1 MIVEA
6 SVNPVDGGVHVRIDA
21 DMNTTIPSSV
31 MHAIATISILCT
43 ALMFR
48 GAAPPQ
54 QHAGAP
60 TAVVDASPPSITKNG
75 SALASPAALLT
86 TQRGTLPII
95 LSAPHG
101 GSVRV
106 PGSRDRT
113 QGVTVRDD
121 MTAEVALLVAQ
132 RLTTKL
138 GAKPSFVI
146 AQFSRKDVD
155 ANRAPDSNEAF
166 ENDAAKAQYEAY
178 HAALRTLVDESR
190 AAHPGADNHPR
201 ALLIDLHGQKR
212 EPDAIVRG
220 TRDGKSVAHLIARA
234 GEAAI
239 TGPESICGL
248 LRTKGYRVL
257 PEDDALPAPAVP
269 GTPDATEPNQSPP
282 ATPPANPR
290 HPLNET
296 FFDGGY
302 IIAHYGAQNL
312 GGIDAIQL
320 ELGRMRSTDTL
331 KLSRDLADAIA
342 AFYEQSIKQG
352 PLGKLAK

>member
-1 MIVEA
+1 MRPHSIPFILIAA
-6 SVNPVDGGVHVRIDA
+6 SLAAAVAPPD
-21 DMNTTIPSSV
+21 SSSATAPPP
-31 MHAIATISILCT
+31 AIA
-43 ALMFR
+43 
-48 GAAPPQ
+48 
-54 QHAGAP
+54 
-60 TAVVDASPPSITKNG
+60 ASSPSE
-75 SALASPAALLT
+75 LSPSAALLT

-106 PGSRDRT
+106 PGSKDRT

-132 RLTTKL
+132 RLTAKL

-146 AQFSRKDVD
+146 AQFSRKDAD

-166 ENDAAKAQYEAY
+166 ENGAAKAQYDAY
-178 HAALRTLVDESR
+178 HAALRTLVDEQR
-190 AAHPGADNHPR
+190 AAHIGADNHPR

-234 GEAAI
+234 GEAAL

-257 PEDDALPAPAVP
+257 PEDEALPAPPVA
-269 GTPDATEPNQSPP
+269 GTPSATEPSQLPP
-282 ATPPANPR
+282 AAPPANLR

-302 IIAHYGAQNL
+302 IIAHYGAQNPD
-312 GGIDAIQL
+312 GIDAIQL
-320 ELGRMRSTDTL
+320 ELGRMRSTETL

-342 AFYEQSIKQG
+342 AFYLRHVAQDQPPK
-352 PLGKLAK
+352 